1 MSNAMEEVI
10 ESVPDGTISDPKVM
24 QSARGFYVGTTKAE
38 DGMQVPCNRFSD
50 YMPEHKAQE
59 WLQRAI
65 DQGAL

>member
-1 MSNAMEEVI
+1 MSSTIEEVT
-10 ESVPDGTISDPKVM
+10 EDVPDGTVSDPKVM

-50 YMPEHKAQE
+50 YMPENKAQE
-59 WLQRAI
+59 WLQKAI

>member
-1 MSNAMEEVI
+1 MSSTVEEVI
-10 ESVPDGTISDPKVM
+10 ELVPDGTVSEAKVM

-50 YMPEHKAQE
+50 YMPENKAKE
-59 WLQRAI
+59 WLQKAI

>member
-1 MSNAMEEVI
+1 MSSTLDEVI
-10 ESVPDGTISDPKVM
+10 ETVPDGTVSDPKVM

-50 YMPEHKAQE
+50 YMPEQKAQE
-59 WLQRAI
+59 WLQKAL